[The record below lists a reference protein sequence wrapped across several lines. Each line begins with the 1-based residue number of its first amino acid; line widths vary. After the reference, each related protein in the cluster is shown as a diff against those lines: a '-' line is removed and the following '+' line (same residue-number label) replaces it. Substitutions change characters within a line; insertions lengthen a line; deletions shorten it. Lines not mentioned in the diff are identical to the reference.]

1 MDEIKKLYSNKVK
14 LLALIVKAI
23 TGVVGASLI
32 LTEEHPY
39 LALIALSIGAAVNE
53 FLLFIEKTKNRIV

>member
-1 MDEIKKLYSNKVK
+1 MDEIKKFYNTNLL
-14 LLALIVKAI
+14 LLASLMKAI

-39 LALIALSIGAAVNE
+39 LALTALSIGAAVNE
-53 FLLFIEKTKNRIV
+53 FLLFVEKSRNRNI